1 MFMNSFLLRDR
12 LTALTAVTIGSHA
25 VAINH
30 RFKDSA
36 RTQRHHRKT
45 DITLIEAK
53 KDSIFLP

>member
-45 DITLIEAK
+45 ITLIEAK